1 MKSYLSLSL
10 TESLLSFYAVSPN
23 VFRLLPSTQCN
34 SHALALSVVR
44 SCFSYVNSNVNN
56 FNVLQNW
63 EKNHLP
69 EAAPVYLEA
78 AVLLLFNGI
87 RNNMNILVKI

>member
-1 MKSYLSLSL
+1 MEYVTNTKKNKNIGQPL
-10 TESLLSFYAVSPN
+10 
-23 VFRLLPSTQCN
+23 
-34 SHALALSVVR
+34 VVR